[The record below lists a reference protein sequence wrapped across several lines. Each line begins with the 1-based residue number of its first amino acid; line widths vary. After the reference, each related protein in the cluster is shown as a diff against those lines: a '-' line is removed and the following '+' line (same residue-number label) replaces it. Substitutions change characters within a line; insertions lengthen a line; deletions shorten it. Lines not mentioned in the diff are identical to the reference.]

1 MDSLLAG
8 LIAICVIM
16 PIIVYLAVYTI
27 SRQMLKNNKKAVR
40 ISADATTFFLIM
52 AVHYAII
59 ALFEHSYLW
68 IILIVLIII
77 ASTVLFMHYK
87 VREEV
92 DLKRVF
98 TGFWR
103 ASFLLF
109 SAAYFLLSAIGILER
124 IVKVFT

>member
-8 LIAICVIM
+8 FIAACVIM
-16 PIIVYLAVYTI
+16 PVLVYMTVYTI
-27 SRQMLKNNKKAVR
+27 SRQRLKNNKKAVR
-40 ISADATTFFLIM
+40 LSADVTTIFLIM
-52 AVHYAII
+52 AVHFAAI
-59 ALFEHSYLW
+59 ALFENSYLW
-68 IILIVLIII
+68 IILIILILI
-77 ASTVLFMHYK
+77 AITVLFMHYK

-109 SAAYFLLSAIGILER
+109 SAGYFVLAVIGIAER
-124 IVKVFT
+124 IL

>member
-8 LIAICVIM
+8 LIAACIIM
-16 PIIVYLAVYTI
+16 PIIVYMTVYTI
-27 SRQMLKNNKKAVR
+27 SRRALRNNKKAVKV
-40 ISADATTFFLIM
+40 SADVTTIFLIL
-52 AVHYAII
+52 AVHYAVI

-68 IILIVLIII
+68 IILIILILI
-77 ASTVLFMHYK
+77 AATVLFMHYK

-98 TGFWR
+98 TSFWR

-109 SAAYFLLSAIGILER
+109 SVSYFLLALIGMTGR
-124 IVKVFT
+124 IVKIFI